1 MLSTS
6 PTPSVGLYGK
16 LPSHGDFLRRRVSD
30 GFVKVWDGWLQDC
43 ITASREALGDR
54 WLDLYLTSPVWRFS
68 CAAGACGPDPII
80 GVMVPSV
87 DSVGRYFPLALVGDL
102 PRGLSPAAAVTQAVS
117 FFDAAERAVLDT
129 LEMARIDFERF
140 DVEVAQLA
148 DELESS
154 ISETQVVLE
163 PCAGSVL
170 DEDAQGPWRVPIGST
185 HQLGTTF
192 QQMASERLSALYCP
206 LALWWTDGSAA
217 VDPTFLIESGL
228 PAPDRFSSLLDGSWP
243 ESAWRSIPAR
253 TAAPSVRADDVVRTG
268 PPVGFISAAASDV
281 GRVRRVNQDAF
292 LERPEVGVWAVA
304 DGLGGHRQ
312 GEVASRMVCD
322 ALADQWPQAS
332 FDEMIEGTRRRLEE
346 VNAYLCPGGQ
356 DSLAEVDSGSTVV
369 TLHTRGQEYAVLW
382 AGDSRVYHW
391 RAGQLIQLTRDHSM
405 EGSGFGEHDT
415 SVITRAVGGQPDL
428 VVDGYSDRLE
438 VGDRFL
444 LCSDGLTRV
453 VPESKIRDWMA
464 HRDIRSAVDGL
475 IAATL
480 QAGAPDNVTVL
491 IVEAFS

>member
-1 MLSTS
+1 MS
-6 PTPSVGLYGK
+6 
-16 LPSHGDFLRRRVSD
+16 
-30 GFVKVWDGWLQDC
+30 
-43 ITASREALGDR
+43 
-54 WLDLYLTSPVWRFS
+54 
-68 CAAGACGPDPII
+68 
-80 GVMVPSV
+80 
-87 DSVGRYFPLALVGDL
+87 
-102 PRGLSPAAAVTQAVS
+102 
-117 FFDAAERAVLDT
+117 
-129 LEMARIDFERF
+129 
-140 DVEVAQLA
+140 QLA
-148 DELESS
+148 EELESPPS
-154 ISETQVVLE
+154 DTQIVLE
-163 PCAGSVL
+163 SCVGSVL
-170 DEDAQGPWRVPIGST
+170 EEGAEGPWRVPIGSAR
-185 HQLGTTF
+185 QLGPTF
-192 QQMASERLSALYCP
+192 QHMASERLSALYDP

-243 ESAWRSIPAR
+243 ESSWRSIPAR
-253 TAAPSVRADDVVRTG
+253 TATPPARPDDFARTG

-332 FDEMIEGTRRRLEE
+332 FDGMVESSRRRLED
-346 VNAYLCPGGQ
+346 VNAYLCPPDQ
-356 DSLAEVDSGSTVV
+356 DPLAEVDSGSTVV
-369 TLHTRGQEYAVLW
+369 TLLTRGLDYALLW
-382 AGDSRVYHW
+382 AGDSRAYHW
-391 RAGQLIQLTRDHSM
+391 RAGQFVQLTRDHSLG
-405 EGSGFGEHDT
+405 GSGVGEHDT
-415 SVITRAVGGQPDL
+415 SVITRAVGGHPEL
-428 VVDGYSDRLE
+428 VVDSYSDRLE

-453 VPESKIRDWMA
+453 LSESRIRDWMA